1 MTLTEVVM
9 SSLEVSLENTVIFRV
24 EVFLHSKDR
33 SWLMTFWPD
42 LSDPRVLESQSR
54 VDFQNKTRPSPSL
67 TNKVIFFPRNQQF
80 TLSRLQKSILNFAS
94 HFKLNPDRQKC
105 VEDFIK
111 KCFPG
116 SFRMWPVQNRRSPPN
131 ASQGSGYPAVHR
143 KNVRARWMTPNRA
156 F

>member
-1 MTLTEVVM
+1 MTWTEIVM

-24 EVFLHSKDR
+24 EVFLHSKNR

-94 HFKLNPDRQKC
+94 HFRLNPDCQKC

-111 KCFPG
+111 VY
-116 SFRMWPVQNRRSPPN
+116 S
-131 ASQGSGYPAVHR
+131 ASLVHLECGLSKIGGVHQMLLKDQGTLQSTGRV
-143 KNVRARWMTPNRA
+143 
-156 F
+156 